1 VQIPYILHSEC
12 GTAKLTLFSIDLC
25 GRCNPNLLASKALTD
40 GKIILETEQ
49 TEQTEQTDE
58 AEK

>member
-1 VQIPYILHSEC
+1 MQIPYILHSEC

-49 TEQTEQTDE
+49 TEQTDE